1 MAISARSSKSGS
13 VYERFIVGVRK
24 LAIAVVA
31 CGFFA
36 AGAAHAA
43 KLASIVIDANTGKV
57 MQSDDASGI
66 RYPASL
72 TKMMTLYLVFQ
83 ALESGKISKSTQ
95 IPMSSRAANE
105 PPSKLGVKPGQSFSV
120 EDGILGL
127 VTRSANDVAWAFAEY
142 LGGDVNNF
150 GRMMT
155 AQARSLGMNSTV
167 YVNPNGLPDPR
178 QVTTAH
184 DQALLGI
191 ALRQHFP
198 EYYGY
203 FSTRSFRFGRQVIG
217 NHNHLLGKVAA
228 IDGIKTGYTRAAGF
242 NLATSAQAD
251 GHSIVVVVLGGKSTS
266 SRDALVTELVK
277 RYLPASSSGRRTY
290 AIAKAEKK
298 PTFSIAPSIA
308 RNVSNPTTNSIEVAD
323 AGNRPVLSDNSA
335 NPEQHYASQRIGMAF
350 GNAAPQAPDPTTTQ
364 TATKLPPVIVKDDDD
379 SSQPMPQQVASA
391 ATASAYVTPDAPVAA
406 PVKKAPPRVDKVT
419 TASTSNDD
427 DNSDQPAKGWIIQ
440 IGTSDTAAQAKELL
454 HNAQVKGGKVL
465 RSAKPF
471 TVAFVSDG
479 SKLYRA
485 RFGGFDDQDAAVK
498 ACKVLKRQRVSC
510 WASQK

>member
-1 MAISARSSKSGS
+1 M
-13 VYERFIVGVRK
+13 YERFIVGIRK
-24 LAIAVVA
+24 LAVAAVA
-31 CGFFA
+31 CAFFA
-36 AGAAHAA
+36 AGSASAAR
-43 KLASIVIDANTGKV
+43 LASIVIDANTGKV
-57 MQSDDASGI
+57 MQSNDAGGI

-83 ALESGKISKSTQ
+83 ALESGKITKSTQ
-95 IPMSSRAANE
+95 IPMSKRASNE
-105 PPSKLGVKPGQSFSV
+105 PPSKLGVKPGESFAV
-120 EDGILGL
+120 EDGILAL

-178 QVTTAH
+178 QITTAH

-251 GHSIVVVVLGGKSTS
+251 GHSVVVVVLGGKSTS

-277 RYLPASSSGRRTY
+277 RYLPASSSGRKTY
-290 AIAKAEKK
+290 VIAKTEKK
-298 PTFSIAPSIA
+298 PTFTIAPSIA
-308 RNVSNPTTNSIEVAD
+308 RNVSNPTKNSIEVAD
-323 AGNRPVLSDNSA
+323 AGNKPILTDNSA
-335 NPEQHYASQRIGMAF
+335 SPEQHYATQRIGMAF
-350 GNAAPQAPDPTTTQ
+350 GNSEPAATDQ
-364 TATKLPPVIVKDDDD
+364 TATQTTAPQPPVIVKEDDD
-379 SSQPMPQQVASA
+379 SEQPMPQQVASA
-391 ATASAYVTPDAPVAA
+391 APTSAYVAPEAPVE
-406 PVKKAPPRVDKVT
+406 PSRKAPARVDKVT
-419 TASTSNDD
+419 TASTSSDD
-427 DNSDQPAKGWIIQ
+427 DSDSADQPSKGWIIQ
-440 IGTSDTAAQAKELL
+440 IGTSDSAAQAKELL
-454 HNAQVKGGKVL
+454 HHAQAKGGKVL

-471 TVAFVSDG
+471 TVAFTSDG